1 MKKLLKKTLKLI
13 LPIVLGGFIL
23 FWVYHNFDFTK
34 VGEVLLHGTNWWWMF
49 FSLLF
54 GVLAQVFRGW
64 RWKQMLEPLEAFPKR
79 SDCVNAIFISYAAS
93 LIVPR
98 VGEVSRCG
106 VLAKYDNVS
115 FAKSLGTVVTERL
128 VDTLTILLITGVT
141 VLLQLPIFVT
151 FLQQTGT
158 KIPSLL
164 HLLTSVW
171 FYIVLFCFIG
181 VGMLLYYLRKTLFF
195 YERVKGFVL
204 NIWEGVILQ
213 AHMDMVPQKN
223 NDTVHDFEKDPIET
237 YIDGD
242 WVKAKGTTLGA
253 DNGLGVAAI
262 MAVLEAKDLK
272 HGPLEALIT
281 KDEETGM
288 YGAFGLKPG
297 TVNGEILLN
306 LDSEDE
312 GELYIGCAGGMDV
325 TATLEYK
332 EVAPEEG
339 DIAVKVTLKG
349 LRGGHSGLEIN
360 EGRANANKVLVRFI
374 REAVASYEA
383 RLASWEG
390 GNMRNAI
397 PREAHAV
404 VTIPAENEE
413 ELLGLVKYCEDLFN
427 EEYSTIETPISFTAE
442 RVEVP
447 AGQVPEEIQDNLID
461 AIFACQNGVT
471 RMIPTVPDTV
481 ETSSNLAIITIAG
494 GKAEIKILARSS
506 SDSMKEY
513 LTTSLESCFSMA
525 GMKVEMTGGYSGW
538 QPDVNSPIL
547 HAMKASYKQ
556 QFGVE
561 PAVKVIHAGL
571 ECGIIGAIIPGLDM
585 ISFGPTLRSPHSPDE
600 RALIPTVQK
609 FYDFLVATLEQTPM
623 K

>member
-1 MKKLLKKTLKLI
+1 MEK
-13 LPIVLGGFIL
+13 
-23 FWVYHNFDFTK
+23 
-34 VGEVLLHGTNWWWMF
+34 
-49 FSLLF
+49 
-54 GVLAQVFRGW
+54 
-64 RWKQMLEPLEAFPKR
+64 
-79 SDCVNAIFISYAAS
+79 
-93 LIVPR
+93 
-98 VGEVSRCG
+98 
-106 VLAKYDNVS
+106 
-115 FAKSLGTVVTERL
+115 VTEFL
-128 VDTLTILLITGVT
+128 LNFGKNLGLESFVDEAGNVIIRKPAT
-141 VLLQLPIFVT
+141 P
-151 FLQQTGT
+151 
-158 KIPSLL
+158 
-164 HLLTSVW
+164 
-171 FYIVLFCFIG
+171 
-181 VGMLLYYLRKTLFF
+181 GMENRK
-195 YERVKGFVL
+195 
-204 NIWEGVILQ
+204 GVILQ

-262 MAVLEAKDLK
+262 MSVLEAKDLK

-325 TATLEYK
+325 TASLEYK
-332 EVAPEEG
+332 EVEPDPS
-339 DIAVKVTLKG
+339 DIAIKVTLKG

-360 EGRANANKVLVRFI
+360 QGRANANKLMVRFI
-374 REAVASYEA
+374 REAIASYEA
-383 RLASWEG
+383 RLASWVG

-397 PREAHAV
+397 PREANAII
-404 VTIPAENEE
+404 TIPAENEE
-413 ELLGLVKYCEDLFN
+413 ELMGLVKYCEDLFN
-427 EEYSTIETPISFTAE
+427 EEYATIETPISFKAE
-442 RVEVP
+442 RVELP
-447 AGQVPEEIQDNLID
+447 KGEVPEEIQDNLID
-461 AIFACQNGVT
+461 AIFACQNGVM

-481 ETSSNLAIITIAG
+481 ETSSNLAIITIGG
-494 GKAEIKILARSS
+494 GKADIKILARSS

-513 LTTSLESCFSMA
+513 LTTSLECCFNMA

-538 QPDVNSPIL
+538 QPNVDSPIL
-547 HAMKASYKQ
+547 HAMKESYKK

-600 RALIPTVQK
+600 RAYIPTVQK